1 MDDQKAFLA
10 AAEKGLEDVIRR
22 ELQGRNRRLLIA
34 AEDTKRRGAVHLA
47 AKGGQHEVIRL
58 LHDHGVL
65 LEVLDCNGR
74 TPLHLACEH
83 GRFEAASILL
93 ERGCQA
99 DVQDTFGRTPLH
111 LAVCSQD
118 PSLCRLLLSTTADLA
133 IRCDGS
139 GRTPLAYAVLN
150 SSPSA
155 AEECTRMLLESSA
168 EPNGSDA
175 FGLAPLHYAAEGGSV
190 GVAKL
195 LLGKAA
201 DPLLQDPNSGRTP
214 LEFAGN
220 ESMRDLL
227 KSAAHIKQI
236 ESQSA
241 SDILPGDL
249 QACPA
254 FAYRDP
260 RFQAMQS
267 RFIHI
272 MKDVQASSIQQC
284 QHLARPFLFD
294 GSWMAGVFSHQ
305 QLLGSEL
312 SAVGGPEACI
322 RVFNLLNP
330 LSQQPQATKDDE
342 DIAAYYAAMWDGKDA
357 GLADRLVKEQ
367 KDPRNDLTEEL
378 EEQKEALEFATVE
391 LQEGRRREM
400 RLNMEL
406 QAALQ
411 DSADKVEKE
420 ARGEGTTLGHRV
432 LRAGRQLA
440 QKTEELRS
448 AQALGQKLHRET
460 TLLQDELQETKE
472 RSKELQVAQIEAQKR
487 LEKEL
492 LRRGEEK
499 SWKLIAEE
507 DRHSAEVL
515 RELLERRLEESEMA
529 TLQSRRSA
537 EIFAEE
543 SQRWR
548 MEEATEFQELR
559 KHLAMEQAEAQR
571 LKVSSE
577 GVLAKAQLEIEAR
590 SAWYESEMRSAW
602 RCEEREKQLAE
613 QIEQG
618 NHSRRV
624 LEEEVVM
631 LKEVARKRD
640 AQWQEMFRRYP
651 GVGQAF
657 FGNAEGSDRK
667 SVV

>member
-1 MDDQKAFLA
+1 
-10 AAEKGLEDVIRR
+10 
-22 ELQGRNRRLLIA
+22 
-34 AEDTKRRGAVHLA
+34 
-47 AKGGQHEVIRL
+47 
-58 LHDHGVL
+58 
-65 LEVLDCNGR
+65 
-74 TPLHLACEH
+74 
-83 GRFEAASILL
+83 
-93 ERGCQA
+93 
-99 DVQDTFGRTPLH
+99 
-111 LAVCSQD
+111 
-118 PSLCRLLLSTTADLA
+118 
-133 IRCDGS
+133 
-139 GRTPLAYAVLN
+139 
-150 SSPSA
+150 
-155 AEECTRMLLESSA
+155 
-168 EPNGSDA
+168 
-175 FGLAPLHYAAEGGSV
+175 
-190 GVAKL
+190 
-195 LLGKAA
+195 
-201 DPLLQDPNSGRTP
+201 
-214 LEFAGN
+214 
-220 ESMRDLL
+220 
-227 KSAAHIKQI
+227 
-236 ESQSA
+236 
-241 SDILPGDL
+241 
-249 QACPA
+249 
-254 FAYRDP
+254 
-260 RFQAMQS
+260 
-267 RFIHI
+267 
-272 MKDVQASSIQQC
+272 
-284 QHLARPFLFD
+284 
-294 GSWMAGVFSHQ
+294 
-305 QLLGSEL
+305 
-312 SAVGGPEACI
+312 
-322 RVFNLLNP
+322 
-330 LSQQPQATKDDE
+330 
-342 DIAAYYAAMWDGKDA
+342 MWDGKDA

-378 EEQKEALEFATVE
+378 EEQKEALEFAKVE

-537 EIFAEE
+537 DIFAEE

-559 KHLAMEQAEAQR
+559 KRLAMEQAEAQR

-618 NHSRRV
+618 NNSRRV

-640 AQWQEMFRRYP
+640 AQWQEMFRLARAFQ
-651 GVGQAF
+651 GCVFDASGELRMACRTCFAGAWKVLCRRFGEGSTAALEEVDGATAVWHQDEAELWAQVQQAF
-657 FGNAEGSDRK
+657 PHLLKFNSKGREEPSLSAIGLLHLCADVNRLFAESDKDCDGGLNMEELFEASKKIDFFRNLLSVILAAAEFRVGKDYDYSKSTIQNYMVCKGGDAAAGALKDVDAADILHERRVRWQESILQRWLPKRSPQKGPWLIIGLALPQALPEQEGIAGRK
-667 SVV
+667 SPFEKHMDFYR